1 MIVTGKVDFAD
12 LINRKI
18 ITVKQ
23 LIHKNRFLE
32 KLFLFRAFPVDHP
45 AVTPVIVGE
54 DIRVI
59 KLHQAQL
66 ADHIRIHI
74 MTEYQL
80 TFGVVYPRAVGGD
93 HKRVNSQC
101 ITDLRHIHMMAAGG
115 KNKMHAFIDGQQAE
129 GFLGVGG
136 QTVGR

>member
-1 MIVTGKVDFAD
+1 
-12 LINRKI
+12 
-18 ITVKQ
+18 
-23 LIHKNRFLE
+23 
-32 KLFLFRAFPVDHP
+32 
-45 AVTPVIVGE
+45 
-54 DIRVI
+54 
-59 KLHQAQL
+59 
-66 ADHIRIHI
+66 

-129 GFLGVGG
+129 GFLGVGVKLWAG
-136 QTVGR
+136 DNNVPSKSEATT